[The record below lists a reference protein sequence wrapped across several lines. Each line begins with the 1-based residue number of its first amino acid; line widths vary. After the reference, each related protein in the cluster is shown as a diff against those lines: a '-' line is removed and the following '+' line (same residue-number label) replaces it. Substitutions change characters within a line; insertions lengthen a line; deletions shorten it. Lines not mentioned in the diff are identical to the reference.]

1 MNFKKIGLS
10 LVWALLALMLP
21 LVTDAQ
27 CKMYAKKNCLPGIS
41 PFTHNG
47 QLNSATLVSGQKVQ
61 LEMTFYSGQNYRI
74 LVCAQ
79 EVLGKVSFRLLDTEK
94 NIVFDSKDN
103 NSSDH
108 WDFNLKSTQQL
119 FVEVEVP
126 KSDSPNGIVPSGCVA
141 LLVGFKN

>member
-1 MNFKKIGLS
+1 MSFKKIGLS
-10 LVWALLALMLP
+10 FALALSVVLLP
-21 LVTDAQ
+21 VVTSAQ
-27 CKMYAKKNCLPGIS
+27 CKAYAKKSCLPKVA

-61 LEMTFYSGQNYRI
+61 LEMTFYSGQNYRV

-79 EVLGKVSFRLLDTEK
+79 DVLGKVDFRLLDTDK
-94 NIVFDSKDN
+94 NIVFDSREN
-103 NSSDH
+103 NSPEY

-126 KSDSPNGIVPSGCVA
+126 KADSPNGIVPSGCVA

>member
-1 MNFKKIGLS
+1 MRLKKIGLS
-10 LVWALLALMLP
+10 FALAFAVMTV
-21 LVTDAQ
+21 VTNAQ
-27 CKMYAKKNCLPGIS
+27 CKVYAKKNCLPRVA

-47 QLNSATLVSGQKVQ
+47 QLNSATLIAGQKVQ

-79 EVLGKVSFRLLDTEK
+79 DVLGKIDFRLLDTDK
-94 NIVFDSKDN
+94 NVVFDSRDN
-103 NSSDH
+103 NSPDH

-141 LLVGFKN
+141 LLVFFNN

>member
-1 MNFKKIGLS
+1 MKLKTFFCLIFS
-10 LVWALLALMLP
+10 LAVLP
-21 LVTDAQ
+21 VAVYSQ
-27 CKMYAKKNCLPGIS
+27 CKGFAKKNCLPKVA

-47 QLNSATLVSGQKVQ
+47 QLNSTTLIAGQKVQ

-79 EVLGKVSFRLLDTEK
+79 EVLGKVDFKLLDADK
-94 NIVFDSKDN
+94 NVVFNSKDN
-103 NSSDH
+103 GSPDH

-119 FVEVEVP
+119 FIEVDVP
-126 KSDSPNGIVPSGCVA
+126 EMDAPNGITPSGCVA